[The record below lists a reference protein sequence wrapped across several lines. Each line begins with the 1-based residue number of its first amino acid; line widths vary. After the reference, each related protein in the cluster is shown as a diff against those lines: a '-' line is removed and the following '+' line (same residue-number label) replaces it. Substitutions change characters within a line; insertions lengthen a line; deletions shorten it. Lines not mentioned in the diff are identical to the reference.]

1 MLALFHLEWT
11 KSGSIYM
18 ILMVVLLYL
27 VLDQFYTNSW
37 LMSDPMWS
45 TLANLK
51 VSTAARLADGA
62 LVVVDCV
69 EGVEAQTRTV
79 LRQAQQMVPDAGKV
93 SETDVIGQ
101 INAWRDTSILDL
113 IRLSKVQGL
122 LRFDKDVKVMLGE
135 SGMHLNRLMIVYYLT
150 TMCDAT
156 MKSSRDYQIIWYT
169 VIDDCS
175 SCMAPPL

>member
-1 MLALFHLEWT
+1 MSYPIWT
-11 KSGSIYM
+11 
-18 ILMVVLLYL
+18 
-27 VLDQFYTNSW
+27 
-37 LMSDPMWS
+37 
-45 TLANLK
+45 TLAKLK

-135 SGMHLNRLMIVYYLT
+135 SGMHLNRPYEGILSHNDVWHSDEVFARLSNYIVN
-150 TMCDAT
+150 
-156 MKSSRDYQIIWYT
+156 
-169 VIDDCS
+169 DCS
-175 SCMAPPL
+175 SCMAPLL

>member
-1 MLALFHLEWT
+1 
-11 KSGSIYM
+11 
-18 ILMVVLLYL
+18 
-27 VLDQFYTNSW
+27 
-37 LMSDPMWS
+37 MSDPMWT

-135 SGMHLNRLMIVYYLT
+135 SGMHLSRPCEGILSHNGVWHSDEVFARLSNYI
-150 TMCDAT
+150 
-156 MKSSRDYQIIWYT
+156 
-169 VIDDCS
+169 IDDCS